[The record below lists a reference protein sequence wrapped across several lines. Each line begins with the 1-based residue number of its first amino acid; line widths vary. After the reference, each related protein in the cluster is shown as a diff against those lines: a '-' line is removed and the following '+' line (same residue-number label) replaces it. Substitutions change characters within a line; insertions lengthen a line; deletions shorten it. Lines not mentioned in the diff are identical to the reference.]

1 MSPERFTY
9 PDKPGQ
15 PFIIPREEM
24 PQIRKLTPSEK
35 EQLGLTE
42 KKKGR
47 RRRAEEESGRISF
60 AEAEA
65 ILGRDFLGPEMA
77 SKVWGFQG
85 EAPPIP
91 FTREDLERAKEL
103 GQFLVLRIDRT
114 PDGEPLTMLKI
125 HEYLMPKYQAKN
137 QGKVLYDTTEQW
149 KLDSDFFTVETP
161 RIQWALVSKEVLP
174 GSTSANYLIQTEH
187 LADYLRGQ
195 VFRGRSLPQEYE
207 EAVTEFENAKP
218 DIIALMTSDW
228 QKAAEKLENLKITKM
243 LRPVPVDVL
252 YDTASYLQYN
262 NVRRLEDKYAWT
274 SRRSSGGGL
283 VCVGRAGAGG
293 AGVDGWEPDGSDSGL
308 GVVFS
313 RSLFL
318 P

>member
-15 PFIIPREEM
+15 PFIVPKEEM
-24 PQIRKLTPSEK
+24 PHIRKLTPSEK

-77 SKVWGFQG
+77 REVWGFQG

-91 FTREDLERAKEL
+91 FTQKDLERAKEL

-125 HEYLMPKYQAKN
+125 HEYLTPKYQAKN
-137 QGKVLYDTTEQW
+137 QGKVLYNTTEQW
-149 KLDSDFFTVETP
+149 KLDSDFFTTETP
-161 RIQWALVSKEVLP
+161 KLQWALVSKEILTD
-174 GSTSANYLIQTEH
+174 STSKNYLQQTEL
-187 LADYLRGQ
+187 LAQYLRNQ
-195 VFRGRSLPQEYE
+195 VFLGKPLSHEYE
-207 EAVTEFENAKP
+207 EAIGEFDREKV
-218 DIIALMTSDW
+218 DIQVLMTSDW

-243 LRPVPVDVL
+243 L
-252 YDTASYLQYN
+252 
-262 NVRRLEDKYAWT
+262 
-274 SRRSSGGGL
+274 
-283 VCVGRAGAGG
+283 
-293 AGVDGWEPDGSDSGL
+293 
-308 GVVFS
+308 
-313 RSLFL
+313 
-318 P
+318 